1 MRETPIELLLAP
13 QMQAIRQ
20 LEQRTR
26 ELSLVSAHRRAQA
39 ARRIEVL
46 ERDLARVALV
56 VRALADLAIERGL
69 FTHDQ
74 LRQQFDQADFADG
87 VFDSGL
93 DPQLVAPGATRGGGL
108 AKPARKKAARKPAK
122 KSKRRA

>member
-1 MRETPIELLLAP
+1 MKETPIELLLGP
-13 QMQAIRQ
+13 QMEAIRQ

-26 ELSLVSAHRRAQA
+26 ELSLVSAHRRAQT
-39 ARRIEVL
+39 ARRVEVL

-74 LRQQFDQADFADG
+74 LRAQFDQADFADG

-93 DPQLVAPGATRGGGL
+93 DPKLVAPGTTRGGSL